1 MSSRSNR
8 DFPADGPLGN
18 IITFYS
24 YKGGTGRSMAV
35 ANMAW
40 ILASSGKRVLT
51 VDWDLEAPGLHR
63 YYTPFLNDKD
73 LTGSEGLID
82 LLIEFRDATAT
93 GHASAGDDNWHEAYA
108 DISAYVVSLDWDF
121 PRGGTLDLLP
131 AGRQGASY
139 SARINSFDWE
149 EFYERR
155 GGGVFLEAVKEKM
168 RADYDYVLIDSR
180 TGVSDTSG
188 ICTVQMPDAVV
199 VCFTLNNQG
208 VKGGAAV
215 AHSIYEQ
222 RLRKGREVAIFPVPM
237 RVEPFEKNKLDL
249 RREYAKEMF
258 KLFPSHLPPQSRAQ
272 FQEDTQVKYL
282 PYYAYEE
289 ILATFGNRP
298 GESEST
304 SLLAPAER
312 LIAYLTDYLPGEQI
326 SRMEASELLES
337 RRQSVLALFEGK
349 PGAADT
355 TQLLIQ
361 SADAAWAGLR
371 PEEAKVARRALLR
384 LVRVADAGEQ
394 GGDTRLLV
402 RLSEFD
408 RAAQTILINLGATPL
423 LTIERDTA
431 SGEAAVQLSGDDLL
445 RYWPHLQRW
454 IQEDREFLLWRQK
467 LNVVI
472 AEWKSLNED
481 SGALLTG
488 APLELAKR
496 WQSSRADDLNET
508 ETVYIIRCVD
518 EEERRLREQIER
530 EEREKR
536 HDAERTELQQ
546 QTEVLIKN
554 TQTAARRGR
563 RRVAIV
569 AGLTLLALT
578 AAGWWGYRQ
587 WALQKA
593 AALTAEGTEAAAN
606 GDFDGAIE
614 KYNKALNIYS
624 PYEVA
629 YYNRGRAY
637 LEKRQFPKALADF
650 DAAIKLK
657 PDYAEAYVGRGDAY
671 RLSPVPLSSHGNNA
685 PTRELPMAEA
695 DYSRAIE
702 IDPKL
707 SDAYTRRGKVLAE
720 QGKSD
725 KAVTDYDHAIELSPN
740 DSDALL
746 WRGEARS
753 MSGDYD
759 RAFADFNQAL
769 TLKQSLKQD
778 ISDVYIKRGN
788 AYLRRKGPGDN
799 EQAINQY
806 TQALGE
812 TLYDPEVYFNRG
824 VAYQNIR
831 QDQLAVADYQKAFTL
846 SQGKPE
852 YSAISAEALKRLREI
867 QVNQTSIAHVNRG
880 NFFVRRGGPR
890 DNELAINEY
899 ALALE
904 HIQYDPEIY
913 LNRGEAYKKTSK
925 FDDAKADFE
934 RAKSLS
940 QYKPEYSKINADAIA
955 QLKELQQLPA
965 PTEGLARPVRANA
978 TIYLQYQDRKDLPML
993 DRIAAALKKQPNYKV
1008 AVGFQLVT
1016 QATSGDVRYFYGE
1029 DKSNAEMIKQIVEN
1043 TFKENR
1049 IEQRIELLMPKNLS
1063 KNVPQG
1069 WIEIWL
1075 PSLPSPSLN
1084 IRRPA
1089 ENSPY
1094 QYRPRPQA
1102 Q

>member
-1 MSSRSNR
+1 MSSRTNR

-35 ANMAW
+35 ANIAW

-63 YYTPFLNDKD
+63 YYTPFLSDKD

-82 LLIEFRDATAT
+82 LLIEFRDATAV
-93 GHASAGDDNWHEAYA
+93 GHADAGEDNWYEAYA
-108 DISAYVVSLDWDF
+108 DISPYVVSLDWDF

-131 AGRQGASY
+131 SGRQGASY

-222 RLRKGREVAIFPVPM
+222 RLRKGRDIAIFPVPM
-237 RVEPFEKNKLDL
+237 RVEPFEKTKLDL

-298 GESEST
+298 GESDST

-326 SRMEASELLES
+326 SRMEASEHLES

-349 PGAADT
+349 QGDADPR
-355 TQLLIQ
+355 QFLIQ
-361 SADAAWAGLR
+361 SADAAWAGMR

-408 RAAQTILINLGATPL
+408 RAAQSVLINLGATPL

-445 RYWPHLQRW
+445 RYWPLLQRW
-454 IQEDREFLLWRQK
+454 IQEDSEFLLWRQK
-467 LNVVI
+467 LNVII

-508 ETVYIIRCVD
+508 ETVYINRCVA
-518 EEERRLREQIER
+518 EEERRVRENIER

-536 HDAERTELQQ
+536 HVAAQMELQQ
-546 QTEVLIKN
+546 QTEVLIEKN
-554 TQTAARRGR
+554 QLSLRRSR
-563 RRVAIV
+563 LRAFMAYAVALLVLAAIV
-569 AGLTLLALT
+569 
-578 AAGWWGYRQ
+578 WWQLRGGRYGGANAPPPNRAQ
-587 WALQKA
+587 IESAN
-593 AALTAEGTEAAAN
+593 LTAEGDREAEQKNSDKAL
-606 GDFDGAIE
+606 E
-614 KYNKALNIYS
+614 KYNQAIKLDPSYWL
-624 PYEVA
+624 A
-629 YYNRGRAY
+629 YFSRGRVY
-637 LEKRQFPKALADF
+637 LERKQLDEALADF
-650 DAAIKLK
+650 DEVINLNANN
-657 PDYAEAYVGRGDAY
+657 AEAYVGRGDVY
-671 RLSPVPLSSHGNNA
+671 WQKRDLVNA
-685 PTRELPMAEA
+685 LP
-695 DYSRAIE
+695 
-702 IDPKL
+702 
-707 SDAYTRRGKVLAE
+707 AYTRAIQLNPDLSNAYVNRGKVLAE
-720 QGKSD
+720 QGSRD
-725 KAVTDYDHAIELSPN
+725 QAMDDYNRAIELSRSNPF
-740 DSDALL
+740 AFL
-746 WRGEARS
+746 WRGAVYS
-753 MSGDYD
+753 ASGDYD
-759 RAFADFNQAL
+759 RAIVDFNHAL
-769 TLKQSLKQD
+769 DLKPDLSEA
-778 ISDVYIKRGN
+778 YIKRADAFLKRGAVRN
-788 AYLRRKGPGDN
+788 S
-799 EQAINQY
+799 EQAVIDYNKAQGL
-806 TQALGE
+806 AVS
-812 TLYDPEVYFNRG
+812 YDPKF
-824 VAYQNIR
+824 
-831 QDQLAVADYQKAFTL
+831 
-846 SQGKPE
+846 
-852 YSAISAEALKRLREI
+852 
-867 QVNQTSIAHVNRG
+867 
-880 NFFVRRGGPR
+880 
-890 DNELAINEY
+890 
-899 ALALE
+899 
-904 HIQYDPEIY
+904 Y
-913 LNRGEAYKKTSK
+913 LNRGFAYKNTGKVQLAI
-925 FDDAKADFE
+925 DDFE
-934 RAKSLS
+934 KAIKLI
-940 QYKPEYSKINADAIA
+940 QDKPEYDEIKTEASA
-955 QLKELQQLPA
+955 QLLRLLPPKMAPYAPPPEVA
-965 PTEGLARPVRANA
+965 PTINLHYRDPNDVA
-978 TIYLQYQDRKDLPML
+978 TLK
-993 DRIAAALKKQPNYKV
+993 RIAAELRKQPGYTV
-1008 AVGFQLVT
+1008 AGGFQLVT
-1016 QATSGDVRYFYGE
+1016 QATTGDVCYFHQE
-1029 DKSNAEMIKQIVEN
+1029 DEAKATKVKEIVE
-1043 TFKENR
+1043 KALKDSR
-1049 IEQRIELLMPKNLS
+1049 IEKTLELKQLLRLGEIKG
-1063 KNVPQG
+1063 VPPG
-1069 WIEIWL
+1069 WIEVWL
-1075 PSLPSPSLN
+1075 PSLPQ
-1084 IRRPA
+1084 PA
-1089 ENSPY
+1089 
-1094 QYRPRPQA
+1094 YRQA
-1102 Q
+1102 TKNNPAQFAPEQQQQKYKPISKN